1 MISAD
6 LRAQI
11 GDFLNDY
18 VHALDDDRLES
29 WPDFFAEDG
38 SYTIV
43 PRENRKQ
50 NLPGVILVCF
60 GRNMMHDRI
69 KVLREANEFNIH
81 TDRHLIGMPVLS
93 EVAGGI
99 KATSSYALFQTDQ
112 EGESRLFSVGV
123 YEDVIDVSANRPCFR
138 ERTVVVDS
146 YAIPNLLA
154 TPI

>member
-6 LRAQI
+6 LRLQI
-11 GDFLNDY
+11 GELLNDY
-18 VHALDDDRLES
+18 AHVLDDDRLEA
-29 WPDFFAEDG
+29 WPDFFTENG
-38 SYTIV
+38 TYTII

-93 EVAGGI
+93 EVDGAI
-99 KATSSYALFQTDQ
+99 RATSSYALFQTDQ
-112 EGESRLFSVGV
+112 EGESRLFSVGI
-123 YEDVIDVSANRPCFR
+123 YEDVIDVSTNRPCFR

>member
-1 MISAD
+1 MISVD
-6 LRAQI
+6 LRLQI
-11 GDFLNDY
+11 GDLLNDY
-18 VHALDDDRLES
+18 VHLLDDDRLEA
-29 WPDFFAEDG
+29 WPDLFTADG
-38 SYTIV
+38 TYTIV

-81 TDRHLIGMPVLS
+81 TDRHLVGMPVLS
-93 EVAGGI
+93 ECEGGI
-99 KATSSYALFQTDQ
+99 RSISSYALFQTDQ
-112 EGESRLFSVGV
+112 EGESHLFSVGV
-123 YEDVIDVSANRPCFR
+123 YEDVIDVGGNRPCFR